1 MTEVKAQL
9 KYLRASA
16 RKVRQVADLIRGK
29 SVKQAGETLKFA
41 AKAPRL
47 PLQKLLKSARA
58 NAKHN
63 FGLDPET
70 LVVKEIRVDEG
81 PTLKRFMPRAFGRAA
96 PIRKRLSHISLV
108 LSDQNLKVKVQKSK

>member
-29 SVKQAGETLKFA
+29 SVKHAGEILTFA

-47 PLQKLLKSARA
+47 PLQKLLRSARA

-63 FGLDPET
+63 FGLDAET

-96 PIRKRLSHISLV
+96 PIRKRMSHITLI
-108 LSDQNLKVKVQKSK
+108 LGDKK